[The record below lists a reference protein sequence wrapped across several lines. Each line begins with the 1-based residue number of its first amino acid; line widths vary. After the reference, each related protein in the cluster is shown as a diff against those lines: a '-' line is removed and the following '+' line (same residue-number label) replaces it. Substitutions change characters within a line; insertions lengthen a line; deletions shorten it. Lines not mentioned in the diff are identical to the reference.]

1 MAGKIYLIPTPISD
15 DTSIIDVLPSSNIE
29 LLKNINYFV
38 VENIRTARRF
48 ISKCKIDKEIDS
60 ITFTELSEHTT
71 REEVEKMIAPIINGS
86 DCGLMS
92 EAGVPAIADPGS
104 ELIALAHTFNI
115 EIIPLVGPSSI
126 LLSLMAS
133 GMNGQSF
140 VFHGYIPIKSDARDK
155 KIKDMGRDVVSKKQ
169 TQIFIEA
176 PYRNDKLFESILNT
190 LPESILLCIASNIT
204 SNNQYIK
211 TLTIREWKKSKTHPQ
226 INKIPTIFIIG

>member
-15 DTSIIDVLPSSNIE
+15 DTSLNDVLPLSNME
-29 LLKNINYFV
+29 KLKSLHYFV

-48 ISKCKIDKEIDS
+48 ISKCKIDREIDS
-60 ITFTELSEHTT
+60 LTFVELSEHTT
-71 REEVEKMIAPIINGS
+71 PQEIAKMMVPILEGN
-86 DCGLMS
+86 DCGVMS

-104 ELIALAHTFNI
+104 DLIALAHTFGV
-115 EIIPLVGPSSI
+115 EIVPLVGPSSI

-155 KIKDMGRDVVSKKQ
+155 KIKEMGRDALSKNQ

-176 PYRNDKLFESILNT
+176 PYRNDKLFET
-190 LPESILLCIASNIT
+190 LLITLQENIKLCVASNIT
-204 SNNQYIK
+204 SNKQTIK
-211 TLTIREWKKSKTHPQ
+211 TLTVREWKKIKNPPV